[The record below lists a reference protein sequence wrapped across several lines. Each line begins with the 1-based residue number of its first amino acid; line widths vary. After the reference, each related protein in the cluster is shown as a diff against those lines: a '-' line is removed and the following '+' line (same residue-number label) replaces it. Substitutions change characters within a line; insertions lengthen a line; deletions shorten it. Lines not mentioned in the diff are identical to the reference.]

1 MAKKNIHFFEVVLYD
16 EYGAKVSQMSLKK
29 IIYDI
34 LETVGIKQKN
44 HISLDITP
52 LEENM
57 HLIFDAYDYGEER
70 MFGRFSKQMPQNS
83 LVHHDYT
90 TYKDSEV
97 LPGADEKER
106 GIEKYTYGMLNYD
119 SGIWAFISARGA
131 ADENVLKMLVEKYK
145 PGYTVD
151 ILAIPNEKG
160 IENIYRGK
168 DPEISKVEIEV
179 PLPSADVL
187 EKLFKWND
195 TELLESLSENRL
207 KISAI
212 LKAEPRH
219 NIAEEPSIVQKII
232 DAVKDRQENYNKAK
246 MYAKARMVKA
256 REYNFFDDNFAY
268 PIDVASYYTQ
278 SNERVY
284 YTPDELVDI
293 YRHNIV
299 IAFNDSKG
307 ILDLFGNSRN

>member
-1 MAKKNIHFFEVVLYD
+1 MAKKNIHFYEVALYD
-16 EYGAKVSQMSLKK
+16 EYGVKVSPMLYKN
-29 IIYDI
+29 IILDI
-34 LETVGIKQKN
+34 LERIGIKQTN

-52 LEENM
+52 FEESM
-57 HLIFDAYDYGEER
+57 HLIFDAYDYNEGR
-70 MFGRFSKQMPQNS
+70 LFGRFSKQMPKNT

-97 LPGADEKER
+97 LPGEDERER

-131 ADENVLKMLVEKYK
+131 ADENVLKTFVEKYK
-145 PGYTVD
+145 PGYTLE

-160 IENIYRGK
+160 IDNIYSGK

-179 PLPSADVL
+179 PLPNADVL
-187 EKLFKWND
+187 ERLFQWND
-195 TELLESLSENRL
+195 TELLNSLSENSL

-219 NIAEEPSIVQKII
+219 NIAEEPNVVKKII
-232 DAVKDRQENYNKAK
+232 DAVKDGQENYNKAK
-246 MYAKARMVKA
+246 MYAKARTVKA
-256 REYNFFDDNFAY
+256 REYNFFEDNFAY
-268 PIDVASYYTQ
+268 PIDVASYHMQ

-293 YRHNIV
+293 YRQNIV
-299 IAFNDSKG
+299 MAFNDSRG
-307 ILDLFGNSRN
+307 ILDLFGNNRK